1 MTSQTIDSVLKR
13 AERAQ
18 VLIELGEL
26 LFSARQ
32 TLEGAALETTP
43 RGGRRDPSGS
53 MTALREPIG
62 GVRGIVVGD
71 TFKRAVSRFAANKLL
86 HPWSG

>member
-1 MTSQTIDSVLKR
+1 MSW
-13 AERAQ
+13 
-18 VLIELGEL
+18 GEL

-32 TLEGAALETTP
+32 TLEGATCALETTQ
-43 RGGRRDPSGS
+43 RGGGRDPSGS
-53 MTALREPIG
+53 MTASREPIG